1 MNSADLNKMNNIIN
15 SINQNNNVKN
25 IKSKEGLFER
35 TKVIHCGNPGVF
47 CHKSGKIV
55 SRNTYN
61 AKCGILTEDN
71 KMLLKD

>member
-1 MNSADLNKMNNIIN
+1 MNNTDLNKMNNIIN

-35 TKVIHCGNPGVF
+35 TKVINEHV
-47 CHKSGKIV
+47 
-55 SRNTYN
+55 
-61 AKCGILTEDN
+61 LTEDN